1 MAAAELPI
9 IALTMGDAAGIGP
22 EIVAK
27 YVAGFKKGAFTLVVV
42 GDQKIL
48 EDTAKALD
56 LKLDGVNVVAK
67 PQREKFTPNA
77 VNFLSLKAASK
88 EVKPGHPN
96 ARTGRAAMNFV
107 EKATDLVMLK
117 EVDAIVT
124 GPISK
129 KAINEAGYYFPGH
142 TEYFAERT
150 NTSKYATCF
159 VADDWRVAL
168 VTGHIALRKVH
179 SRVKLARVIR
189 TITLLD
195 DFLRVIGVNAPK
207 IAVAGINP
215 HAGEEGLLGAEE
227 KAEVLPAVDACRTQ
241 GVTVDGPM
249 SAEAA
254 FTGHGAGRYHGIVAM
269 YHDQGLVPLKAL
281 APFKAVNVTLG
292 LPFTRT
298 SVGHGAAWDIAGK
311 GVAKT
316 DSLRNAVNLAVR
328 LAQANRK
335 S

>member
-1 MAAAELPI
+1 MAAAEQPI
-9 IALTMGDAAGIGP
+9 IAVTMGDAAGIGP
-22 EIVAK
+22 EIVAR
-27 YVAGFKKGAFTLVVV
+27 YVAGHKKSPFTLVVV
-42 GDQKIL
+42 GEQKIF
-48 EDTAKALD
+48 EDTVKAFD
-56 LKLDGVNVVAK
+56 LKIDGLNIVARA
-67 PQREKFTPNA
+67 QRDKFIPAA
-77 VNFLSLKAASK
+77 VNFLPVKAASK
-88 EVKPGHPN
+88 EIKPGHPN

-124 GPISK
+124 APISK

-159 VADDWRVAL
+159 VAEDWRVAL

-189 TITLLD
+189 TINLLD

-207 IAVAGINP
+207 IAVTGINP

-227 KAEVLPAVDACRTQ
+227 KAEVLPGVEACRTQ
-241 GVTVDGPM
+241 GLNVEGPM

-254 FTGHGAGRYHGIVAM
+254 FTGHGAGRYQGIVAM
-269 YHDQGLVPLKAL
+269 YHDQGLIPLKTI
-281 APFKAVNVTLG
+281 APFKTVNITLG
-292 LPFTRT
+292 LPFIRT

-311 GVAKT
+311 GVAKI

-328 LAQANRK
+328 LAQVNRK
-335 S
+335 A

>member
-27 YVAGFKKGAFTLVVV
+27 YINGFKKGSFTLVVI
-42 GDQKIL
+42 GDQKAI
-48 EDTAKALD
+48 EDTARGLD
-56 LKLDGVNVVAK
+56 LKLDGYNVVAK
-67 PQREKFTPNA
+67 AQRDKFAPNA
-77 VNFLSLKAASK
+77 VNIISLKTASK

-96 ARTGRAAMNFV
+96 GRTGRAAMSYV
-107 EKATDLVMLK
+107 EKATDLVLLK

-159 VADDWRVAL
+159 IADDWRVAL
-168 VTGHIALRKVH
+168 VTGHVALRKVH

-195 DFLRVIGVNAPK
+195 DFLRVLGVNSPK

-215 HAGEEGLLGAEE
+215 HAGEDGLLGAEE

-241 GVTVDGPM
+241 GIIVEGPM

-281 APFKAVNVTLG
+281 APYKAVNITLG
-292 LPFTRT
+292 LPFIRT

-311 GVAKT
+311 GIAKT
-316 DSLRNAVNLAVR
+316 DSLRNAVNLALR
-328 LAQANRK
+328 LVQAARK